1 MILRKHAVFFL
12 FLSLSSLRS
21 SLAME
26 TGSFQKQRMVLSL
39 PLEVCKNGLKSHDP
53 YLVLFFTMIHPKR
66 PVFKINLRVLARL

>member
-53 YLVLFFTMIHPKR
+53 YLVLFFYHDPS
-66 PVFKINLRVLARL
+66 